1 MNMDTLWAFGFAFIV
16 GLTVCGLAGTIM
28 EIASGT
34 RLRMAEPFVSGRR
47 PGRSLLASMA
57 AGPFMLF
64 NDAVAA
70 RREGRIGAGGMTAT
84 MATASVWVL
93 SMGILTTEL
102 ALLVVR
108 G

>member
-1 MNMDTLWAFGFAFIV
+1 MDMLWAFGFAFMV
-16 GLTVCGLAGTIM
+16 GLTVCGLSGTLM

-47 PGRSLLASMA
+47 PGLSLLASMA
-57 AGPFMLF
+57 AGPFMLL

-70 RREGRIGAGGMTAT
+70 QREGRIGPRGLAAAF
-84 MATASVWVL
+84 ATASVWTL

-102 ALLVVR
+102 ALLIVR